1 MEVHL
6 LRVEQLFELTQPFT
20 VMMKLL
26 KEEAGV
32 MTDRL
37 MWMKINIQF
46 MIPTKF
52 DMYDDEDYYPIF
64 DVYVNETLLC
74 DLLVLDMSPMEA
86 TIKTTSKAIVE
97 APTTTIKVITI
108 ATKPRVVHSF
118 EEVGATYAVI
128 CMVPIA

>member
-74 DLLVLDMSPMEA
+74 DLLVLDMSA
-86 TIKTTSKAIVE
+86 
-97 APTTTIKVITI
+97 
-108 ATKPRVVHSF
+108 H
-118 EEVGATYAVI
+118 GGND
-128 CMVPIA
+128 